1 MENKLLFALEA
12 ELHAGNTCVLATIV
26 ERYGSVPRGVG
37 TSMLLATSREQ
48 MGTLG
53 GGSLEARARE
63 DARALLASR
72 QNAIKPYQIHADE
85 KSVFS
90 GGVKVLFR
98 VFSGEAGLSL
108 CDHIKSV
115 LEREEEA
122 YLVCELSNQGATY
135 SEVLP
140 ARELLIRFGLT
151 CPPEQVIITQS
162 EPLYLI
168 EPLLPAPRVVL
179 FGGGH
184 VARCMAA
191 QLNLLE
197 ARVWVVEDREE
208 FAKARFF
215 PAAERIIH
223 ADYASAGEI
232 LRLTKRDHAI
242 VMSRGH
248 ETDEQILRW
257 LLRGEID
264 YVGCIGSRKKITLLR
279 ERLLADG
286 VTSEQLERLHAPVGL
301 RIGAETPAE
310 IAVSVAAEWIQH
322 CACKQTE

>member
-12 ELHAGNTCVLATIV
+12 ELHAGKPCMLATIV
-26 ERYGSVPRGVG
+26 ERYGSAPRGVG
-37 TSMLLATSREQ
+37 TSMLLSASGEQ
-48 MGTLG
+48 TGTLG

-63 DARALLASR
+63 DAQVLLASR
-72 QNAIKPYQIHADE
+72 QSAIKPYQIHVDDQN
-85 KSVFS
+85 VFS

-98 VFSGEAGLSL
+98 PFFGKAGLSL

-115 LEREEEA
+115 LERQEAA

-140 ARELLIRFGLT
+140 ARELLIRFGLS
-151 CPPEQVIITQS
+151 CPPEQVLVTQS
-162 EPLYLI
+162 EPRYLI
-168 EPLLPAPRVVL
+168 EPFLPAPRVIL

-208 FAKARFF
+208 FAKAQFF
-215 PAAERIIH
+215 PAAERVIH
-223 ADYASAGEI
+223 ADYASAVEI
-232 LRLTKRDHAI
+232 LRLTRRDHAI

-264 YVGCIGSRKKITLLR
+264 YVGCIGSKKKIALLR
-279 ERLLADG
+279 EKLLADG
-286 VTSEQLERLHAPVGL
+286 VTGEQLERLHAPIGL

-322 CACKQTE
+322 CACKKTE